1 MTSCIYYEVT
11 PIHPEP
17 LTPIVTLLVGT
28 LWSLYGGGGITTTR
42 LCEKYSH
49 LEGVKVNED
58 PQNRDQIPVH
68 VVLGAS
74 EYAAVKTRAAQRVG
88 LPGQP
93 TAEKTLLGWTIMS
106 AGKEDKAPP
115 VLFTQST
122 SNDYE
127 QLRAIDVLGLADTN
141 ENDQQAV
148 YTEFKETLER
158 DEAGWYQT
166 GLPWKGSHPVL
177 PTNEL
182 GSKKRLGHLIQRLKK
197 NDLYKEYN
205 AISKISYSKA

>member
-1 MTSCIYYEVT
+1 MANSTWISSFVKST
-11 PIHPEP
+11 DHS
-17 LTPIVTLLVGT
+17 LTINNPNFTG
-28 LWSLYGGGGITTTR
+28 

-49 LEGVKVNED
+49 LQGVKVNED
-58 PQNRDQIPVH
+58 PQNRDLIPVH

-106 AGKEDKAPP
+106 AGKKDKALP

-127 QLRAIDVLGLADTN
+127 QLCALDVLGLVDAN

-148 YTEFKETLER
+148 YNEFKETLER
-158 DEAGWYQT
+158 NEAGWYQA
-166 GLPWKGSHPVL
+166 GLPGRAVI
-177 PTNEL
+177 
-182 GSKKRLGHLIQRLKK
+182 HLYRRM
-197 NDLYKEYN
+197 NW
-205 AISKISYSKA
+205 